1 MATDER
7 TPTSPPSPA
16 NGAEHRARPAW
27 DRLLPPLTGVGFVVL
42 VILSLV
48 IAGDPTDASHPA
60 DEVVDWYT
68 SNTTAV
74 QIGAYLQAMAA
85 ALLIFFAGYLRRILR
100 AAEGENGMLSLISF
114 AGAVMISVGAAI
126 DATIMLAAAERAD
139 DISPESV
146 QTLQALWDNDF
157 IPFAVGTLAFVW
169 ATGLSILRHGA
180 LNRWFGWSMIV
191 FGVVAV
197 SPLGFFAFM
206 ATGIWILVL
215 SITLLVRGDP
225 TPTRAHARS

>member
-7 TPTSPPSPA
+7 TPTSPSSPEST
-16 NGAEHRARPAW
+16 AEHRARPAW
-27 DRLLPPLTGVGFVVL
+27 DRILPPLTGIAFVVL
-42 VILSLV
+42 VIAGLV
-48 IAGDPTDASHPA
+48 VAGDPTDASHSA

-74 QIGAYLQAMAA
+74 QVTAYLQAMAA
-85 ALLIFFAGYLRRILR
+85 ALLLFFAGYLRRILR

-114 AGAVMISVGAAI
+114 AGAVVIAVGAAI
-126 DATIMLAAAERAD
+126 DASIMLAAAERAD
-139 DISPESV
+139 DISPESI

-157 IPFAVGTLAFVW
+157 IPFAVGITAFVW
-169 ATGLSILRHGA
+169 ATGLSILRHGS

-197 SPLGFFAFM
+197 SPAGFLAFL

-225 TPTRAHARS
+225 TPARAHAAA